1 MRDVLSRIFLE
12 NDIHQRLD
20 LSREFFNQ
28 FNVKNKAV
36 RK

>member
-12 NDIHQRLD
+12 KDIHQRLD
-20 LSREFFNQ
+20 FSREFFNQ
-28 FNVKNKAV
+28 FNMRNKAV